1 MVRYKNEEEKNKEMR
16 VYLKNQLT
24 KKKKCLRFYI
34 KRCIY
39 K

>member
-24 KKKKCLRFYI
+24 KKEKVLKVLYKKVHL
-34 KRCIY
+34 
-39 K
+39 